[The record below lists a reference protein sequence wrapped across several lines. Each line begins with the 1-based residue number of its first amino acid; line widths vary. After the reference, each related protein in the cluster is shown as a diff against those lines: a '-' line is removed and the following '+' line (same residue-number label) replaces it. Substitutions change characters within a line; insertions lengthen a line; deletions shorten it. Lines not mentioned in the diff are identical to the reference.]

1 MRTMWQQVMMQ
12 PLCEANLSLHAC
24 WHDFAVLVSV
34 TFSLIHSFKDK
45 EDIVICVI
53 SRTGSNLFFAFSFI
67 DVQNTSILGYVP
79 EIYINRRHVCI
90 KQRLWARTWSC
101 SSLIG
106 CYYSYHIRELALSL
120 QVCDA
125 DGQADWEG
133 QPGVSMD
140 YDMITNNTVLL
151 YQE

>member
-1 MRTMWQQVMMQ
+1 MQ
-12 PLCEANLSLHAC
+12 PLCEANLSLHAYC
-24 WHDFAVLVSV
+24 HDFAVLVSV

-90 KQRLWARTWSC
+90 KQRL
-101 SSLIG
+101 
-106 CYYSYHIRELALSL
+106 
-120 QVCDA
+120 
-125 DGQADWEG
+125 
-133 QPGVSMD
+133 
-140 YDMITNNTVLL
+140 
-151 YQE
+151 

>member
-1 MRTMWQQVMMQ
+1 MQ

-53 SRTGSNLFFAFSFI
+53 SRTGSNLFFEFSFI
-67 DVQNTSILGYVP
+67 DVQNTSILSYVP

-90 KQRLWARTWSC
+90 KQRL
-101 SSLIG
+101 
-106 CYYSYHIRELALSL
+106 
-120 QVCDA
+120 
-125 DGQADWEG
+125 
-133 QPGVSMD
+133 
-140 YDMITNNTVLL
+140 
-151 YQE
+151 